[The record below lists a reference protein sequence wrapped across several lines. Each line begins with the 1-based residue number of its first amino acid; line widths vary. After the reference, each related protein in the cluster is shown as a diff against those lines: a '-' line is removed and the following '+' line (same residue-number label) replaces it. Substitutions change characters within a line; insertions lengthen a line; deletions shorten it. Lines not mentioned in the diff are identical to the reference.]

1 MQHKEGQQHVNADAL
16 SRRPQNPGSGVVNN
30 THQETAAQVNSVG
43 SDTEPL
49 VPLSDMFSSPP
60 SAVDPCTSDL
70 TTGQQVDTD
79 SESDMSFMHAL
90 SHDGTGLREL
100 QKPLLTQVQ
109 CCNGLRGVV
118 FHRRGGT

>member
-1 MQHKEGQQHVNADAL
+1 M
-16 SRRPQNPGSGVVNN
+16 NN

-49 VPLSDMFSSPP
+49 VPRSDILSSPP

-90 SHDGTGLREL
+90 SHDGTGIRE
-100 QKPLLTQVQ
+100 PILTQVQ
-109 CCNGLRGVV
+109 CFNGLRGVV
-118 FHRRGGT
+118 LDRRGGT